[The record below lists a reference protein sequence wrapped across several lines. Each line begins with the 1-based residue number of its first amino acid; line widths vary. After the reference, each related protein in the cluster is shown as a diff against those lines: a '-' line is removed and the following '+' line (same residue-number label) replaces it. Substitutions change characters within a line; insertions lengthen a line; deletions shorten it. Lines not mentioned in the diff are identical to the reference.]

1 MQVTG
6 IDIGDPHES
15 YVEAETDDDCADESE
30 YRPESGM
37 SGEFKS
43 DSEDNA
49 RVTKLIDEYIVTLT
63 DQRSTLIPVA
73 LRAVPLRV

>member
-1 MQVTG
+1 MQVAG
-6 IDIGDPHES
+6 VDIGDPHES
-15 YVEAETDDDCADESE
+15 DVEAETDDHCADESE
-30 YRPESGM
+30 YRPESGV
-37 SGEFKS
+37 SGKFES

-49 RVTKLIDEYIVTLT
+49 GVAKLIDEYIVTLT

>member
-1 MQVTG
+1 MQVAG
-6 IDIGDPHES
+6 VDIGDPHES
-15 YVEAETDDDCADESE
+15 DVEAKTDDDCADESK
-30 YRPESGM
+30 YRPESGV
-37 SGEFKS
+37 SCKFES

-49 RVTKLIDEYIVTLT
+49 GVTMLIDEYIVTLT